1 MNISGMITQFINDSK
16 RVLIVSKKPT
26 MDEYKKMIIIVA
38 LGMAVIGV
46 MGYLIMLFFAVTG
59 IGA

>member
-1 MNISGMITQFINDSK
+1 MNISGLITQFINDSK

>member
-1 MNISGMITQFINDSK
+1 MNIGVMISQFINDSK